1 MDLLSL
7 LKHLLFLPAL
17 FAWWRVGPLR
27 PRWAQWAGVQLLASI
42 AMEVIGLSTRLQG
55 INNQWM
61 YNVYLVVEFTT
72 LCAMILCL
80 APDRNRALVRTVVG
94 GVVYAVAVVVN
105 VRSNGSV
112 RVFASQALLVGG
124 LVLALL
130 ALVVMYRLADTST
143 VRLARLPAFWMLLS
157 VMLYF
162 LCIIPVFGLH
172 NHFAARNPQLAR
184 LIYPMNDVL
193 FMLRYGL
200 FAWSMV
206 LLRGTLIP
214 RHR

>member
-1 MDLLSL
+1 MALLSL

-27 PRWAQWAGVQLLASI
+27 PRWAQWAGAQLVASI
-42 AMEVIGLSTRLQG
+42 AVEVIGLATRMQG
-55 INNQWM
+55 INNQWI
-61 YNVYLVVEFTT
+61 YNLYLVVEFTT

-80 APDRNRALVRTVVG
+80 APDRNRARVRTVVG
-94 GVVYAVAVVVN
+94 VVVYAVAVVVN

-112 RVFASQALLVGG
+112 RVFATQALLVGG

-162 LCIIPVFGLH
+162 LCIIPVFGLY
-172 NHFAARNPQLAR
+172 NYFAVRNEQLAR
-184 LIYPMNDVL
+184 VIYSMNDVL
-193 FMLRYGL
+193 FVLRYGL

-206 LLRGTLIP
+206 LLRGALKP
-214 RHR
+214 QR